1 MKLTHGRAEVSPG
14 RAVVG
19 FGTGRTIV
27 AVAAAAT
34 AAVVDVAIVIVFRGG
49 VVVAIVLPV

>member
-1 MKLTHGRAEVSPG
+1 M
-14 RAVVG
+14 VG

-27 AVAAAAT
+27 AVAAAA
-34 AAVVDVAIVIVFRGG
+34 AAVDVAIVIVFRGG